1 MELAAQIGIKPMEF
15 WDITPKE
22 LNIYATEYSKRKM
35 EEFKEKLSLE
45 YYNAAW
51 TIRWL
56 GKKSQQPQPL
66 KKILDNLY
74 KEKKVMSTEQMLIQ
88 AKLLNSIF
96 GGDVVDSKD

>member
-1 MELAAQIGIKPMEF
+1 MEF
-15 WDITPKE
+15 WDITPQE

-35 EEFKEKLSLE
+35 GEFKEKLSLE

-51 TIRWL
+51 TIQWL

-74 KEKKVMSTEQMLIQ
+74 KEKKVMSAEQMLKQ
-88 AKLLNSIF
+88 VKLLNSIL
-96 GGDVVDSKD
+96 GGDNVH